1 MLDLL
6 LLLAFAGK
14 GLVSTYAL
22 ISFNVFK
29 DDFTAELEVFA
40 GTVILED
47 FLDEFSIFSG
57 LLLCDCVLVLF
68 VKHH

>member
-6 LLLAFAGK
+6 LLLAFACK

-29 DDFTAELEVFA
+29 NDFTTELEVFA
-40 GTVILED
+40 GAVVLED

-57 LLLCDCVLVLF
+57 LLLCDCVLILF
-68 VKHH
+68 VVHH